1 MEYAPNDFNNS
12 NQIDQY
18 LKALKNLELELQKK
32 EYEISRINNSYQ
44 ELKKLI
50 IKLSKESENLNEK
63 NIALIKEKRELE
75 QKYELEI
82 DTLNTNFKKK
92 EEDYQNKISNFSSFN
107 TNSFKN
113 KIESDLVNKYE
124 EKLLSKDQEILELNK
139 ILDELRQN
147 KELITDQF
155 QFEKEGLLKDI
166 NTLKNLHKTERL
178 DLLQRIQILKN
189 NNKKNLNTID
199 NEQFL
204 RVKNELQNAKHQ
216 LNILSK
222 ENFRLKKDNEILLK
236 EKNKYKS
243 DLLVLEGNK
252 KFEDK
257 KNETE
262 IKRLNNS
269 IDNLKEENS
278 ILRNSNKEKDNEIKK
293 LYTEKINLSNNL
305 SNKELQVH
313 QLLNE
318 INILNDLLKDHQE
331 ELEKNLVQ
339 NYKSKKESQLRERM
353 NEESYKK
360 EIEDLKYKLKG
371 NMDFDKIEEILSD
384 KDNEIHILKNKIIE
398 IETNTSNE
406 GNLIKKY
413 NDMVTKKN
421 LYKKKCKES
430 NEKIEKIIKI
440 LNPEQEKEFKKIF
453 GIDDKDNINN
463 ND

>member
-1 MEYAPNDFNNS
+1 MEYAPNDFNNP

-18 LKALKNLELELQKK
+18 LKALKNLEIELQKK
-32 EYEISRINNSYQ
+32 EYEISTINNSYQ
-44 ELKKLI
+44 ELKKLFI
-50 IKLSKESENLNEK
+50 NISKEKEDMNEK
-63 NIALIKEKRELE
+63 IIALITEKKELE
-75 QKYELEI
+75 KKYELEI
-82 DTLNTNFKKK
+82 DTLNSNFKKK
-92 EEDYQNKISNFSSFN
+92 EEDYQQKISNFSSFN

-113 KIESDLVNKYE
+113 KIESDLINKYE

-139 ILDELRQN
+139 IIDKLRQDN
-147 KELITDQF
+147 ELISDQF

-166 NTLKNLHKTERL
+166 NTLKNLHKTETL

-189 NNKKNLNTID
+189 NTQKNLNSID
-199 NEQFL
+199 KEQFL
-204 RVKNELQNAKHQ
+204 RVKNELQNTKHQ

-236 EKNKYKS
+236 EKNKFKS

-262 IKRLNNS
+262 VKRLNNS
-269 IDNLKEENS
+269 IDNLKDQNNL
-278 ILRNSNKEKDNEIKK
+278 LRNNNKEKDNEIKK
-293 LYTEKINLSNNL
+293 LYTEKINLSNDL
-305 SNKELQVH
+305 SNKELQCQ

-318 INILNDLLKDHQE
+318 INVLNDLLKGHQD
-331 ELEKNLVQ
+331 ELENNLVQ
-339 NYKSKKESQLRERM
+339 NYKNKKESQIRERM

-360 EIEDLKYKLKG
+360 EIEDLKYKLQDNIK
-371 NMDFDKIEEILSD
+371 FDKIEEILSD
-384 KDNEIHILKNKIIE
+384 KDNEIHILKNKILE

-421 LYKKKCKES
+421 LYKKKCREA
-430 NEKIEKIIKI
+430 NEKIEKLLRI
-440 LNPEQEKEFKKIF
+440 LNPEQEEEFKKIF
-453 GIDDKDNINN
+453 GIDDKNK

>member
-1 MEYAPNDFNNS
+1 MDYAPNDFNNP

-18 LKALKNLELELQKK
+18 LKALKNLEIELQKK
-32 EYEISRINNSYQ
+32 EYEISTINNSYQ
-44 ELKKLI
+44 ELKKLFI
-50 IKLSKESENLNEK
+50 NISKEKEDMNEK
-63 NIALIKEKRELE
+63 IIALITEKKELE
-75 QKYELEI
+75 KKYELEI
-82 DTLNTNFKKK
+82 DTLNSNFKKK
-92 EEDYQNKISNFSSFN
+92 EEDYQQKISNFSSFN

-113 KIESDLVNKYE
+113 KIESDLINKYE

-139 ILDELRQN
+139 ILDKLRQDN
-147 KELITDQF
+147 ELISDQF

-166 NTLKNLHKTERL
+166 NTLKNLHKTETL

-189 NNKKNLNTID
+189 NSQKNLNSVD
-199 NEQFL
+199 KEQFL
-204 RVKNELQNAKHQ
+204 RVKNELQNTKHQ

-236 EKNKYKS
+236 EKNKFKS

-262 IKRLNNS
+262 VKRLNNS
-269 IDNLKEENS
+269 IDNLKDQNNL
-278 ILRNSNKEKDNEIKK
+278 LRNNNKEKDNEIKK
-293 LYTEKINLSNNL
+293 LYTEKINLSNDL
-305 SNKELQVH
+305 SNKELQCQ

-318 INILNDLLKDHQE
+318 INVLNELLKGHQD
-331 ELEKNLVQ
+331 ELENNLVQ
-339 NYKSKKESQLRERM
+339 NYKNKKESQIRERM

-360 EIEDLKYKLKG
+360 EIEDLKYKLQDNIK
-371 NMDFDKIEEILSD
+371 FDKIEEILSD
-384 KDNEIHILKNKIIE
+384 KDNEIHILKNKILE

-421 LYKKKCKES
+421 LYKKKCREA
-430 NEKIEKIIKI
+430 NEKIEKLLRI
-440 LNPEQEKEFKKIF
+440 LNPEQEEEFKKIF
-453 GIDDKDNINN
+453 GIDDKNK

>member
-1 MEYAPNDFNNS
+1 MEYAPNDFNNP

-18 LKALKNLELELQKK
+18 LKALKNLEIELQKK
-32 EYEISRINNSYQ
+32 EYEISTINNSYQ
-44 ELKKLI
+44 ELKKLFI
-50 IKLSKESENLNEK
+50 NISKEKEDMNEK
-63 NIALIKEKRELE
+63 IIALITEKKELE
-75 QKYELEI
+75 KKYELEI
-82 DTLNTNFKKK
+82 DTLNSNFKKK
-92 EEDYQNKISNFSSFN
+92 EEDYQQKISNFSSFN

-113 KIESDLVNKYE
+113 KIESDLINKYE

-139 ILDELRQN
+139 IIDKLRQDN
-147 KELITDQF
+147 ELISDQF

-166 NTLKNLHKTERL
+166 NTLKNLHKTETL

-189 NNKKNLNTID
+189 NSQKNLNSVD
-199 NEQFL
+199 KEQFL

-216 LNILSK
+216 LNIISK

-236 EKNKYKS
+236 EKNKFKS

-262 IKRLNNS
+262 VKRLNNS
-269 IDNLKEENS
+269 IDNLKDQNNL
-278 ILRNSNKEKDNEIKK
+278 LRNNNKEKDNEIKK
-293 LYTEKINLSNNL
+293 LYTEKINLSNDL
-305 SNKELQVH
+305 SNKELQCQ

-318 INILNDLLKDHQE
+318 INVLNDLLKGHQD
-331 ELEKNLVQ
+331 ELENNLVQ
-339 NYKSKKESQLRERM
+339 NYKNKKESQIRERM

-360 EIEDLKYKLKG
+360 EIEDLKYKLQDNIK
-371 NMDFDKIEEILSD
+371 FDKIEEILSD
-384 KDNEIHILKNKIIE
+384 KDNEIHILKNRILE

-421 LYKKKCKES
+421 LYKKKCREA
-430 NEKIEKIIKI
+430 NEKIEKLLRI
-440 LNPEQEKEFKKIF
+440 LNPEQEEEFKKIF
-453 GIDDKDNINN
+453 GIDDKNK

>member
-139 ILDELRQN
+139 ILDKLRQDN
-147 KELITDQF
+147 ELISDQF

-189 NNKKNLNTID
+189 NNQKNLNTID

-222 ENFRLKKDNEILLK
+222 ENFKLKKDNEILLK

-262 IKRLNNS
+262 IKRLNNY

-278 ILRNSNKEKDNEIKK
+278 ILRNANKEKDNEIKK

-318 INILNDLLKDHQE
+318 INILNDLLKDHQD

-440 LNPEQEKEFKKIF
+440 LNPEQEQEFKKIF
-453 GIDDKDNINN
+453 GIDDKNNNN

>member
-1 MEYAPNDFNNS
+1 MEYASNDFNNQ

-18 LKALKNLELELQKK
+18 LKALKNLEIELQKK
-32 EYEISRINNSYQ
+32 EYEISTINNSYQ
-44 ELKKLI
+44 ELKKLFI
-50 IKLSKESENLNEK
+50 NISKEKEDMNEK
-63 NIALIKEKRELE
+63 IIALITEKKELE
-75 QKYELEI
+75 KKYELEI
-82 DTLNTNFKKK
+82 DTLNSNFKKK
-92 EEDYQNKISNFSSFN
+92 GEDYQQKISNFSSFN

-113 KIESDLVNKYE
+113 KIESDLINKYE

-139 ILDELRQN
+139 ILDKLRQDN
-147 KELITDQF
+147 ELISDQF

-166 NTLKNLHKTERL
+166 NTLKNLHKTETL

-189 NNKKNLNTID
+189 NSQKNLNSID
-199 NEQFL
+199 KEQFL

-236 EKNKYKS
+236 EKNKFKS

-262 IKRLNNS
+262 VKRLNNS
-269 IDNLKEENS
+269 IDNLREENNL
-278 ILRNSNKEKDNEIKK
+278 LRNNNKEKDNEIKK
-293 LYTEKINLSNNL
+293 LYTEKINLSNDL
-305 SNKELQVH
+305 SNKELQCQ

-318 INILNDLLKDHQE
+318 INVLNELLKGHQD
-331 ELEKNLVQ
+331 ELENNLVQ
-339 NYKSKKESQLRERM
+339 NYKNKKESQIRERM

-360 EIEDLKYKLKG
+360 EIEDLKYKLQDNIK
-371 NMDFDKIEEILSD
+371 FDKIEEILSD
-384 KDNEIHILKNKIIE
+384 KDNEIHILKNKILE

-421 LYKKKCKES
+421 LYKKKCREA
-430 NEKIEKIIKI
+430 NEKIEKLLRI
-440 LNPEQEKEFKKIF
+440 LNPEQEEEFKKIF
-453 GIDDKDNINN
+453 GIDDKNK

>member
-18 LKALKNLELELQKK
+18 LKALKILELELQKK

-50 IKLSKESENLNEK
+50 IKLSKETENLNEK

-139 ILDELRQN
+139 ILDKLRQDN
-147 KELITDQF
+147 ELISDQF

-166 NTLKNLHKTERL
+166 NTLKNLHKTETL

-222 ENFRLKKDNEILLK
+222 ENFQLKKDNEILLK

-252 KFEDK
+252 KFDDK

-262 IKRLNNS
+262 IKRLNNY

-318 INILNDLLKDHQE
+318 INILNDLLKDHQD

-453 GIDDKDNINN
+453 GIDDKNN
-463 ND
+463 NNNE

>member
-1 MEYAPNDFNNS
+1 MEYAPNDFNNP

-18 LKALKNLELELQKK
+18 LKALKNLEIELQKK
-32 EYEISRINNSYQ
+32 EYEISTINNSYQ
-44 ELKKLI
+44 ELKKLFI
-50 IKLSKESENLNEK
+50 NISKEREDMNEK
-63 NIALIKEKRELE
+63 NIALITEKKELE
-75 QKYELEI
+75 KKYELEI
-82 DTLNTNFKKK
+82 DTLNSNFKKK
-92 EEDYQNKISNFSSFN
+92 EEDYQQKISNFSSFN

-113 KIESDLVNKYE
+113 KIESDLINKYE
-124 EKLLSKDQEILELNK
+124 EKLLSKDQDILELNK
-139 ILDELRQN
+139 ILDKLRQDN
-147 KELITDQF
+147 ELISDQF

-166 NTLKNLHKTERL
+166 NTLKNLHKTETL

-189 NNKKNLNTID
+189 NNQKNLNSVD
-199 NEQFL
+199 KEQFL

-236 EKNKYKS
+236 EKNKFKS

-262 IKRLNNS
+262 VKRLNNS
-269 IDNLKEENS
+269 IDNLKEENNL
-278 ILRNSNKEKDNEIKK
+278 LRNGNKEKDNEIKK

-305 SNKELQVH
+305 SNKELQCQ

-318 INILNDLLKDHQE
+318 INVLSDLLKGHQD
-331 ELEKNLVQ
+331 ELENNLVQ
-339 NYKSKKESQLRERM
+339 NYKNKKESQLRERM

-360 EIEDLKYKLKG
+360 EIEDLKYKLQDNIK
-371 NMDFDKIEEILSD
+371 FDKIEEILSD
-384 KDNEIHILKNKIIE
+384 KDNEIHILKNKILE

-421 LYKKKCKES
+421 LYKKKCSEA
-430 NEKIEKIIKI
+430 NEKIEKLLRI
-440 LNPEQEKEFKKIF
+440 LNPEQEEEFKKIF
-453 GIDDKDNINN
+453 GIDNKNK

>member
-1 MEYAPNDFNNS
+1 MEYASNDFNNQ

-18 LKALKNLELELQKK
+18 LKALKNLEIELQKK
-32 EYEISRINNSYQ
+32 EYEISTINNSYQ
-44 ELKKLI
+44 ELKKLFI
-50 IKLSKESENLNEK
+50 NISKEKEDMNEK
-63 NIALIKEKRELE
+63 IIALITEKKELE
-75 QKYELEI
+75 KKYELEI
-82 DTLNTNFKKK
+82 DTLNSNFKKK
-92 EEDYQNKISNFSSFN
+92 EEDYQQKISNFSSFN

-113 KIESDLVNKYE
+113 KIESDLINKYE

-139 ILDELRQN
+139 IIDKLRQDN
-147 KELITDQF
+147 ELISDQF

-166 NTLKNLHKTERL
+166 NTLKNLHKTETL

-189 NNKKNLNTID
+189 NTQKNLNSID
-199 NEQFL
+199 KEQFL
-204 RVKNELQNAKHQ
+204 RVKNELQNTKHQ

-236 EKNKYKS
+236 EKNKFKS

-262 IKRLNNS
+262 VKKLNNS
-269 IDNLKEENS
+269 IDNLREENNL
-278 ILRNSNKEKDNEIKK
+278 LRNNNKEKDNEIKK
-293 LYTEKINLSNNL
+293 LYTEKINLSNDL
-305 SNKELQVH
+305 SNKELQCQ

-318 INILNDLLKDHQE
+318 INVLNELLKGHQD
-331 ELEKNLVQ
+331 ELENNLVQ
-339 NYKSKKESQLRERM
+339 NYKNKKESQIRERM

-360 EIEDLKYKLKG
+360 EIEDLKYKLQDNIK
-371 NMDFDKIEEILSD
+371 FDKIEEILSD
-384 KDNEIHILKNKIIE
+384 KDNEIHILKNKILE

-421 LYKKKCKES
+421 LYKKKCREA
-430 NEKIEKIIKI
+430 NEKIEKLLRI
-440 LNPEQEKEFKKIF
+440 LNPEQEEEFKKIF
-453 GIDDKDNINN
+453 GIDDKNK

>member
-1 MEYAPNDFNNS
+1 MEYAPNDFNNP

-18 LKALKNLELELQKK
+18 LKALKNLEIELQKK
-32 EYEISRINNSYQ
+32 EYEISTINNSYQ
-44 ELKKLI
+44 ELKKLFI
-50 IKLSKESENLNEK
+50 NISKEKEDMNEK
-63 NIALIKEKRELE
+63 IIALITEKKELE
-75 QKYELEI
+75 KKYELEI
-82 DTLNTNFKKK
+82 DTLNSNFKKK
-92 EEDYQNKISNFSSFN
+92 EEDYQQKISNFSSFN

-113 KIESDLVNKYE
+113 KIESDLINKYE

-139 ILDELRQN
+139 IIDKLRQDN
-147 KELITDQF
+147 ELISDQF

-166 NTLKNLHKTERL
+166 NTLKNLHKTETL

-189 NNKKNLNTID
+189 NSQKNMNSVD
-199 NEQFL
+199 KEQFL

-216 LNILSK
+216 LNIISK

-236 EKNKYKS
+236 ENNKFKS

-262 IKRLNNS
+262 FKRLNNS
-269 IDNLKEENS
+269 IDNLREENNL
-278 ILRNSNKEKDNEIKK
+278 LRNNNKEKDNEIKK
-293 LYTEKINLSNNL
+293 LYTEKINLSNDL
-305 SNKELQVH
+305 SNKELQCQ

-318 INILNDLLKDHQE
+318 INVLNELLKGHQD
-331 ELEKNLVQ
+331 ELENNLVQ
-339 NYKSKKESQLRERM
+339 NYKNKKESQIRERM

-360 EIEDLKYKLKG
+360 EIEDLKYKLQDNIK
-371 NMDFDKIEEILSD
+371 FDKIEEILSD
-384 KDNEIHILKNKIIE
+384 KDNEIHILKNNILE

-421 LYKKKCKES
+421 LYKKKCREA
-430 NEKIEKIIKI
+430 NEKIEKLLRI
-440 LNPEQEKEFKKIF
+440 LNPEQEEEFKKIF
-453 GIDDKDNINN
+453 GIDDKNK

>member
-63 NIALIKEKRELE
+63 NIALINEKKELE

-124 EKLLSKDQEILELNK
+124 EKLLSKDQEILELNQK
-139 ILDELRQN
+139 LDELRQN
-147 KELITDQF
+147 NELISDQF

-278 ILRNSNKEKDNEIKK
+278 ILRNFNKEKDNEIKK

-318 INILNDLLKDHQE
+318 INILNDLLKDHQD

-360 EIEDLKYKLKG
+360 EIEDLEYKLKG

>member
-1 MEYAPNDFNNS
+1 MEYAPNDFNNP

-18 LKALKNLELELQKK
+18 LKALKNLEIELQKK
-32 EYEISRINNSYQ
+32 EYEISTINNSYQ
-44 ELKKLI
+44 ELKKLFI
-50 IKLSKESENLNEK
+50 NISKEKEDMNEK
-63 NIALIKEKRELE
+63 IIALITEKKELE
-75 QKYELEI
+75 KKYELEI
-82 DTLNTNFKKK
+82 DTLNSNFKKK
-92 EEDYQNKISNFSSFN
+92 EEDFQQKISNFSSFN

-113 KIESDLVNKYE
+113 KIESDLINKYE

-139 ILDELRQN
+139 ILDKLRQDN
-147 KELITDQF
+147 ELISDQF

-166 NTLKNLHKTERL
+166 NTLKNLHKTETL

-189 NNKKNLNTID
+189 NTQKNLNSID
-199 NEQFL
+199 KEQFL
-204 RVKNELQNAKHQ
+204 RVKNELQNTKHQ

-236 EKNKYKS
+236 EKNKFKS

-262 IKRLNNS
+262 FKRLKNS
-269 IDNLKEENS
+269 IDNLKEENNL
-278 ILRNSNKEKDNEIKK
+278 LRNNNKEKDNEIKK
-293 LYTEKINLSNNL
+293 LYTEKINLSNDL
-305 SNKELQVH
+305 SNKELQCQ

-318 INILNDLLKDHQE
+318 INVLNDLLKGHQD
-331 ELEKNLVQ
+331 ELENNLVQ
-339 NYKSKKESQLRERM
+339 NYKNKKESQIRERM

-360 EIEDLKYKLKG
+360 EIEDLKYKLQDNIK
-371 NMDFDKIEEILSD
+371 FDKLEEILSD
-384 KDNEIHILKNKIIE
+384 KDNEIHILKNKILE

-421 LYKKKCKES
+421 LYKKKCSEA
-430 NEKIEKIIKI
+430 NEKIEKLLRI
-440 LNPEQEKEFKKIF
+440 LNPEQEEEFKKIF
-453 GIDDKDNINN
+453 GIGDKNK

>member
-1 MEYAPNDFNNS
+1 MEYAPNDFNNP

-18 LKALKNLELELQKK
+18 LKALKNLEIELQKK
-32 EYEISRINNSYQ
+32 EYEISTINNSYQ
-44 ELKKLI
+44 ELKKLFI
-50 IKLSKESENLNEK
+50 NISKEKEDMNEK
-63 NIALIKEKRELE
+63 IIALITEKKELE
-75 QKYELEI
+75 KKYELEI
-82 DTLNTNFKKK
+82 DTLNSNFKKK
-92 EEDYQNKISNFSSFN
+92 EEDYQQKISNFSSFN

-113 KIESDLVNKYE
+113 KIESDLINKYE

-139 ILDELRQN
+139 ILDKLRQDN
-147 KELITDQF
+147 ELISDQF

-166 NTLKNLHKTERL
+166 NTLKNLHKTETL

-189 NNKKNLNTID
+189 NSQKNLNSVD
-199 NEQFL
+199 KEQFL

-216 LNILSK
+216 LNIISK

-236 EKNKYKS
+236 EKNKFKS

-257 KNETE
+257 KNETDV
-262 IKRLNNS
+262 KRLNNS
-269 IDNLKEENS
+269 IDNLREENNL
-278 ILRNSNKEKDNEIKK
+278 LRNNNKEKDNEIKK
-293 LYTEKINLSNNL
+293 LYNEKINLSNDL
-305 SNKELQVH
+305 SNKELQCQ

-318 INILNDLLKDHQE
+318 INDLNELLKGHQD
-331 ELEKNLVQ
+331 ELENNLVQ
-339 NYKSKKESQLRERM
+339 NYKNKKESQIRERM

-360 EIEDLKYKLKG
+360 EIEDLKYKLQDNIK
-371 NMDFDKIEEILSD
+371 FDKIEEILSD
-384 KDNEIHILKNKIIE
+384 KDNEIHILKNRILE

-421 LYKKKCKES
+421 LYKKKCSEA
-430 NEKIEKIIKI
+430 NEKIEKLLRI
-440 LNPEQEKEFKKIF
+440 LTPEQEEEFKKIF
-453 GIDDKDNINN
+453 GIDNKNK

>member
-1 MEYAPNDFNNS
+1 MEYAPNDFNYP

-18 LKALKNLELELQKK
+18 LKALKNLEIELQKK
-32 EYEISRINNSYQ
+32 EYEISTINNSYQ
-44 ELKKLI
+44 ELKKLFI
-50 IKLSKESENLNEK
+50 NISKEKEDMNEK
-63 NIALIKEKRELE
+63 IIALITEKKELE
-75 QKYELEI
+75 KKYELEI
-82 DTLNTNFKKK
+82 DTLNSNFKKK
-92 EEDYQNKISNFSSFN
+92 EEDYQQKISNFSSFN

-113 KIESDLVNKYE
+113 KIESDLINKYE

-139 ILDELRQN
+139 ILDKLRQDN
-147 KELITDQF
+147 ELISDQF

-166 NTLKNLHKTERL
+166 NTLKNLHKTETL

-189 NNKKNLNTID
+189 NTQKNLNSID
-199 NEQFL
+199 KEQFL
-204 RVKNELQNAKHQ
+204 RVKNELQNTKHQ

-236 EKNKYKS
+236 EKNKFKS

-262 IKRLNNS
+262 VKRLNNS
-269 IDNLKEENS
+269 IDNLKDQNNL
-278 ILRNSNKEKDNEIKK
+278 LRNNNKEKDNEIKK
-293 LYTEKINLSNNL
+293 LYTEKINLSNDL
-305 SNKELQVH
+305 SNKELQCQ

-318 INILNDLLKDHQE
+318 INVLNDLLKGHQD
-331 ELEKNLVQ
+331 ELENNLVQ
-339 NYKSKKESQLRERM
+339 NYKNKKESQIRERM

-360 EIEDLKYKLKG
+360 EIEDLKYKLQDNIK
-371 NMDFDKIEEILSD
+371 FDKIEEILSD
-384 KDNEIHILKNKIIE
+384 KDNEIHILKNKILE

-421 LYKKKCKES
+421 LYKKKCREA
-430 NEKIEKIIKI
+430 NEKIEKLLRI
-440 LNPEQEKEFKKIF
+440 LNPEQEEEFKKIF
-453 GIDDKDNINN
+453 GIDDKNK

>member
-1 MEYAPNDFNNS
+1 MEYAPNDFNNP

-18 LKALKNLELELQKK
+18 LKALKNLEIELQKK
-32 EYEISRINNSYQ
+32 EYEISTINNSYQ
-44 ELKKLI
+44 ELKKLFI
-50 IKLSKESENLNEK
+50 NISKEKEDMNEK
-63 NIALIKEKRELE
+63 IIALITEKKELE
-75 QKYELEI
+75 KKYELEI
-82 DTLNTNFKKK
+82 DTLNSNFKKK
-92 EEDYQNKISNFSSFN
+92 EEDYQQKISNFSSFN

-113 KIESDLVNKYE
+113 KIESDLINKYE

-139 ILDELRQN
+139 ILDKLRQDN
-147 KELITDQF
+147 ELISDQF

-166 NTLKNLHKTERL
+166 NTLKNLHKTETL

-189 NNKKNLNTID
+189 NTQKNLNSID
-199 NEQFL
+199 KEQFL
-204 RVKNELQNAKHQ
+204 RVKNELQNTKHQ

-236 EKNKYKS
+236 EKNKFKS

-262 IKRLNNS
+262 VKRLNNS
-269 IDNLKEENS
+269 IDNLKDQNNL
-278 ILRNSNKEKDNEIKK
+278 LRNNNKEKDNEIKK
-293 LYTEKINLSNNL
+293 LYTEKINLSNDL
-305 SNKELQVH
+305 SNKELQCQ

-318 INILNDLLKDHQE
+318 INVLNDLLKGHQD
-331 ELEKNLVQ
+331 ELENNLVQ
-339 NYKSKKESQLRERM
+339 NYKNKKESQIRERM

-360 EIEDLKYKLKG
+360 EIEDLKYKLQDNIK
-371 NMDFDKIEEILSD
+371 FDKIEEILSD
-384 KDNEIHILKNKIIE
+384 KDNEIHILKNKILE

-421 LYKKKCKES
+421 LYKNKCREA
-430 NEKIEKIIKI
+430 NEKIEKLLRI
-440 LNPEQEKEFKKIF
+440 LNPEQEEEFKKIY
-453 GIDDKDNINN
+453 GIDDKNK

>member
-1 MEYAPNDFNNS
+1 MEYAPNDFNNP

-18 LKALKNLELELQKK
+18 LKALKNLEIELQKK
-32 EYEISRINNSYQ
+32 EYEISTINNSYQ
-44 ELKKLI
+44 ELKKLFI
-50 IKLSKESENLNEK
+50 NISKEKEDMNEK
-63 NIALIKEKRELE
+63 IIALITEKKELE
-75 QKYELEI
+75 KKYELEI
-82 DTLNTNFKKK
+82 DTLNSNFKKK
-92 EEDYQNKISNFSSFN
+92 EEDYQQKISNFSSFN

-113 KIESDLVNKYE
+113 KIESDLINKYE

-139 ILDELRQN
+139 IIDKLRQDN
-147 KELITDQF
+147 ELISDQF

-166 NTLKNLHKTERL
+166 NTLKNLHKTETL

-189 NNKKNLNTID
+189 NTQKNLNSID
-199 NEQFL
+199 KEQFL
-204 RVKNELQNAKHQ
+204 RVKNELQNTKHQ

-236 EKNKYKS
+236 EKNKFKS

-262 IKRLNNS
+262 VKRLNNS
-269 IDNLKEENS
+269 IDNLKDQNNL
-278 ILRNSNKEKDNEIKK
+278 LRNNNKEKDNEIKK
-293 LYTEKINLSNNL
+293 LYTEKINLSNDL
-305 SNKELQVH
+305 SNKELQCQ

-318 INILNDLLKDHQE
+318 INVLNELLKGHQD
-331 ELEKNLVQ
+331 ELENNLVQ
-339 NYKSKKESQLRERM
+339 NYKNKKESQIRERM

-360 EIEDLKYKLKG
+360 EIEDLKYKLQDNIK
-371 NMDFDKIEEILSD
+371 FDKIEEILSD
-384 KDNEIHILKNKIIE
+384 KDNEIHILKNRILE

-421 LYKKKCKES
+421 LYKKKCREA
-430 NEKIEKIIKI
+430 NEKIEKLLRI
-440 LNPEQEKEFKKIF
+440 LNPEQEEEFKKIF
-453 GIDDKDNINN
+453 GIDDKNK

>member
-1 MEYAPNDFNNS
+1 MEYAPNDFNNP

-18 LKALKNLELELQKK
+18 LKALKNLEIELQKK
-32 EYEISRINNSYQ
+32 EYEISNINNSYQ
-44 ELKKLI
+44 ELKKLFI
-50 IKLSKESENLNEK
+50 NISKEKEDMNEK
-63 NIALIKEKRELE
+63 IIALITEKKELE
-75 QKYELEI
+75 KKYELEI
-82 DTLNTNFKKK
+82 DTLNSNFKKK
-92 EEDYQNKISNFSSFN
+92 EEDYQQKISNFSSFN

-113 KIESDLVNKYE
+113 KIESDLINKYE

-139 ILDELRQN
+139 ILDKLRQDN
-147 KELITDQF
+147 ELISDQF

-166 NTLKNLHKTERL
+166 NTLKNLHKTETL

-189 NNKKNLNTID
+189 NSQKNLNSID
-199 NEQFL
+199 KEQFL

-236 EKNKYKS
+236 EKNKFKS

-262 IKRLNNS
+262 VKRLNNS
-269 IDNLKEENS
+269 IDNLKDQNNL
-278 ILRNSNKEKDNEIKK
+278 LRNNNKEKDNEIKK
-293 LYTEKINLSNNL
+293 LYTEKINLSNDL
-305 SNKELQVH
+305 SNKELQCQ

-318 INILNDLLKDHQE
+318 INVLNELLKGHQD
-331 ELEKNLVQ
+331 ELENNLVQ
-339 NYKSKKESQLRERM
+339 NYKNKKESQIRERM

-360 EIEDLKYKLKG
+360 EIEDLKYKLQDNIK
-371 NMDFDKIEEILSD
+371 FDKIEEILSD
-384 KDNEIHILKNKIIE
+384 KDNEIHILKNKILE

-421 LYKKKCKES
+421 LYKKKCREA
-430 NEKIEKIIKI
+430 NEKIEKLLRI
-440 LNPEQEKEFKKIF
+440 LNPEQEEEFKKIF
-453 GIDDKDNINN
+453 GIDDKNK

>member
-63 NIALIKEKRELE
+63 NIALINEKKELE

-124 EKLLSKDQEILELNK
+124 EKLLSKDQEILELNQK
-139 ILDELRQN
+139 LDELRQN
-147 KELITDQF
+147 NELISDQF

-278 ILRNSNKEKDNEIKK
+278 ILRNFNKEKDNEIKK

-318 INILNDLLKDHQE
+318 INILNDLLKDHQD

-360 EIEDLKYKLKG
+360 EIEDLEYKLKG

-453 GIDDKDNINN
+453 GIDGKDNINN

>member
-1 MEYAPNDFNNS
+1 MEYASNDFNNQ

-18 LKALKNLELELQKK
+18 LKALKNLEIELQKK
-32 EYEISRINNSYQ
+32 EYEISTINNSYQ
-44 ELKKLI
+44 ELKKLFI
-50 IKLSKESENLNEK
+50 NISKEKEDMNEK
-63 NIALIKEKRELE
+63 IIALITEKKELE
-75 QKYELEI
+75 KKYELEI
-82 DTLNTNFKKK
+82 DTLNSNFKKK
-92 EEDYQNKISNFSSFN
+92 EEDYQQKISNFSSFN

-113 KIESDLVNKYE
+113 KIESDLINKYE

-139 ILDELRQN
+139 ILDKLRQDN
-147 KELITDQF
+147 ELISDQF

-166 NTLKNLHKTERL
+166 NTLKNLHKTETL

-189 NNKKNLNTID
+189 NTQKNLNSID
-199 NEQFL
+199 KEQFL

-216 LNILSK
+216 LNIISK

-236 EKNKYKS
+236 EKNKFKS

-262 IKRLNNS
+262 FKRLNNS
-269 IDNLKEENS
+269 IDNLKDQNNL
-278 ILRNSNKEKDNEIKK
+278 LRNNNKEKDNEIKK
-293 LYTEKINLSNNL
+293 LYTEKINLSNDL
-305 SNKELQVH
+305 SNKELQCQ

-318 INILNDLLKDHQE
+318 INVLNDLLKGHQD
-331 ELEKNLVQ
+331 ELENNLVQ
-339 NYKSKKESQLRERM
+339 NYKNKKESQIRERM

-360 EIEDLKYKLKG
+360 EIEDLKYKLQDNIK
-371 NMDFDKIEEILSD
+371 FDKIEEILSD
-384 KDNEIHILKNKIIE
+384 KDNEIHILKNKILE

-421 LYKKKCKES
+421 LYKKKCREA
-430 NEKIEKIIKI
+430 NEKIEKLLRI
-440 LNPEQEKEFKKIF
+440 LNPEQEEEFKKIF
-453 GIDDKDNINN
+453 GIDDKNK

>member
-1 MEYAPNDFNNS
+1 MEYAPNDFNNP

-18 LKALKNLELELQKK
+18 LKALKNLEIELQKK

-113 KIESDLVNKYE
+113 KIESDLINKYE

-139 ILDELRQN
+139 ILDKLRQDN
-147 KELITDQF
+147 ELISDQF

-166 NTLKNLHKTERL
+166 NTLKNLHKTETL

-189 NNKKNLNTID
+189 NSQKNLNSVD
-199 NEQFL
+199 KEQFL

-236 EKNKYKS
+236 EKNKFKS

-262 IKRLNNS
+262 VKRLNNS
-269 IDNLKEENS
+269 IDNLKDQNNL
-278 ILRNSNKEKDNEIKK
+278 LRNNNKEKDNEIKK
-293 LYTEKINLSNNL
+293 LYTEKINLSNDL
-305 SNKELQVH
+305 SNKELQCQ

-318 INILNDLLKDHQE
+318 INFLNDLLKGHQD
-331 ELEKNLVQ
+331 ELENNLVQ
-339 NYKSKKESQLRERM
+339 NYKNKKESQIRERM

-360 EIEDLKYKLKG
+360 EIEDLKYKLQDNIK
-371 NMDFDKIEEILSD
+371 FDKIEEILSD
-384 KDNEIHILKNKIIE
+384 KDNEIHILKNKILE

-421 LYKKKCKES
+421 LYKKKCREA
-430 NEKIEKIIKI
+430 NEKIEKLLRI
-440 LNPEQEKEFKKIF
+440 LNPEQEEEFKKIF
-453 GIDDKDNINN
+453 GIVDKNK